1 MKQAGDDRADQL
13 VCIDVDPNKENEF
26 CKEEAAAEVLVNC
39 GSGALNL
46 TEEPEG
52 ENAHGETNQGD
63 DDPELSDPCQDVI
76 IFNSNG
82 GTGRH
87 QNRKVCQVTTAARG
101 VGVI

>member
-1 MKQAGDDRADQL
+1 MKQASDDRADQL

-76 IFNSNG
+76 IFHPNG

-87 QNRKVCQVTTAARG
+87 QNCKVCQVSAAARG

>member
-1 MKQAGDDRADQL
+1 M
-13 VCIDVDPNKENEF
+13 
-26 CKEEAAAEVLVNC
+26 NC

-76 IFNSNG
+76 IFHPLRANNNSAVK
-82 GTGRH
+82 
-87 QNRKVCQVTTAARG
+87 RKTE
-101 VGVI
+101 